1 MFKSLTLTIL
11 LMFTS
16 LALAGKIY
24 KWVDENGQIHYSSQ
38 KPPNQ
43 TVETV
48 KVSKGPKVPEPAPTE
63 PAEEGA
69 APSAAEQLA
78 EQDAQDA
85 ADEVAAR
92 EQLAEADRIN
102 RRKQCE
108 LARQNL
114 AALNATVR
122 VTRTNEQGEVVR
134 MTDEERVNALKTA
147 QQAIRQYC
155 Q

>member
-1 MFKSLTLTIL
+1 MFKSFTLTIL
-11 LMFTS
+11 LLFTS
-16 LALAGKIY
+16 LAWAEKIY

-43 TVETV
+43 AVETV
-48 KVSKGPKVPEPAPTE
+48 KVRKGPKVPPPA
-63 PAEEGA
+63 AA
-69 APSAAEQLA
+69 APDAEAEVPTVAEQLA

-85 ADEVAAR
+85 ADEAAAR
-92 EQLAEADRIN
+92 EQLAAADRVN

-122 VTRTNEQGEVVR
+122 VTRKNAQGEVVR
-134 MTDEERVNALKTA
+134 MTDEERVNALKNA